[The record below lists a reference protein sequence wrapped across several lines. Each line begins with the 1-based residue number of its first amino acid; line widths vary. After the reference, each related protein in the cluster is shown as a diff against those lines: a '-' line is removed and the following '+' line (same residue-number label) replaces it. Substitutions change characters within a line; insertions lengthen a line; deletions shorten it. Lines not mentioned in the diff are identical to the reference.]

1 MLQLR
6 FCSKAYQMIS
16 KKLLSEREL
25 ALEWAAQGG
34 GGVTIPAGVQ
44 KMFRCCIEGHDFL
57 GNIDGRWTVELDDL
71 GGLFQLW

>member
-1 MLQLR
+1 MLRLMLQLR

-44 KMFRCCIEGHDFL
+44 
-57 GNIDGRWTVELDDL
+57 EL
-71 GGLFQLW
+71 